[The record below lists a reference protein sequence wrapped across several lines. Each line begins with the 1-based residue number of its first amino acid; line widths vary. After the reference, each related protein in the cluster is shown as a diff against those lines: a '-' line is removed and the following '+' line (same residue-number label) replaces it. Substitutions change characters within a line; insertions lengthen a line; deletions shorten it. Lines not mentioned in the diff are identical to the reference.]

1 MPPTWLPVVKA
12 VVQPI
17 VGALPAL
24 ILVIFAGLLGLL
36 GLACETHRRDYALA
50 YADRFTNLAI
60 VLIGGRHESTSNRRL
75 TSRTNHEPSSSR

>member
-12 VVQPI
+12 VIQPI

-36 GLACETHRRDYALA
+36 GLAPRREHL
-50 YADRFTNLAI
+50 RQQQ
-60 VLIGGRHESTSNRRL
+60 S
-75 TSRTNHEPSSSR
+75 